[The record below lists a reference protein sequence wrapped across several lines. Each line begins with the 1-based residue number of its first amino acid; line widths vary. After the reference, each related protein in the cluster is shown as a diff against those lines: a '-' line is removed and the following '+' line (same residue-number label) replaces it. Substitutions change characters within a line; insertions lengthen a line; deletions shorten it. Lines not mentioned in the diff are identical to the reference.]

1 MLYHVISTIDYHELL
16 CSIPLIL
23 FQSIAS
29 YRLRHLRWHASE
41 GSGAWKAPLPGGPK
55 GAKKQR
61 RPGRHIGSLGELPRS
76 RLLDELN
83 TIIFIFVFLLFLT
96 FAFCIFLFAHS
107 LLPVAR
113 SFSGSFWS
121 MIWTSM
127 KLSTRRLTW
136 QIPTG
141 FSNSSDEKYSW
152 RLNITL
158 FFPRKGAKHWVF
170 LFASHLS
177 DIYIYKY
184 VEREREREM

>member
-83 TIIFIFVFLLFLT
+83 TIIFIFVFFIISHICFLYLLVCSQLVASCQELFR
-96 FAFCIFLFAHS
+96 IFLKHDLDFYEVVHKA
-107 LLPVAR
+107 
-113 SFSGSFWS
+113 FD
-121 MIWTSM
+121 MTD
-127 KLSTRRLTW
+127 
-136 QIPTG
+136 
-141 FSNSSDEKYSW
+141 SNRVFQQLRWE
-152 RLNITL
+152 
-158 FFPRKGAKHWVF
+158 VF
-170 LFASHLS
+170 LAA
-177 DIYIYKY
+177 KY
-184 VEREREREM
+184 YSIFSQKRS